1 MSFLVLPPEI
11 NSLRMFVGAGSAP
24 MLEAA
29 AAWDGLA
36 SELATAASSF
46 TSVTSRL
53 TGQAWQ
59 GPASAA
65 MMAAATPYA
74 GFLSAAAAHAQ
85 NASTQAQSVAAV
97 FESSLAA
104 TVHPAVVAG
113 NRSDLVSLVMSNL
126 FGQNAPAIA
135 ATEADYE
142 QMWAQDVAAMVDYH
156 AGASAAAAQLP
167 SALEPLDSI
176 FGVLDNIP
184 GYSFVG
190 VSNRRLRT
198 LGSGIS
204 SRGISAAATW
214 ARSICWAAA
223 TSATS
228 TSAAATSASGTWAAA
243 TSAA

>member
-113 NRSDLVSLVMSNL
+113 NRSDLVSLVVSNL

-135 ATEADYE
+135 AAEADYE
-142 QMWAQDVAAMVDYH
+142 QMWAQDVAAMVGYH
-156 AGASAAAAQLP
+156 GGASAAA
-167 SALEPLDSI
+167 S
-176 FGVLDNIP
+176 G
-184 GYSFVG
+184 
-190 VSNRRLRT
+190 
-198 LGSGIS
+198 LGSWSTALQGIS
-204 SRGISAAATW
+204 GQLSGAAAATP
-214 ARSICWAAA
+214 AASLLDPV
-223 TSATS
+223 TSVFAGS
-228 TSAAATSASGTWAAA
+228 DPISGFIGTVEQNVIGVIN
-243 TSAA
+243 TPSE